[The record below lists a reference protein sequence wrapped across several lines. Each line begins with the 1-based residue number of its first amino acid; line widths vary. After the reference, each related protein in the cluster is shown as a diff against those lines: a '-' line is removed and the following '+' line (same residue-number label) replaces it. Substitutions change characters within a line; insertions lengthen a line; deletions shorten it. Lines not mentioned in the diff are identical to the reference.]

1 MILSSCRLTVILM
14 LTASLFLS
22 GCLGRLIARPTV
34 TLRDVQITG
43 LNLTGVTLTFRVEL
57 QNPNAFGVTVTAFS
71 YSIYLNDRPIAVG
84 EATDQIFIER
94 RNITEVSLPLKTT
107 FREMEK
113 GLASLIGSDAA
124 EYRIEGSLAVR
135 SFFGRLEVP
144 YRRIGTIDLKHPR
157 PLRPPS
163 DPAP

>member
-1 MILSSCRLTVILM
+1 MVM

-43 LNLTGVTLTFRVEL
+43 LNLTGATLTFRVGLE
-57 QNPNAFGVTVTAFS
+57 NPNAFGVTVTAFS
-71 YSIYLNDRPIAVG
+71 YSIYLNDRPIAEG
-84 EATDQIFIER
+84 EATHPISIER
-94 RNITEVSLPLKTT
+94 RNVTEVSLPLKTT

-113 GLASLIGSDAA
+113 SLMSLIGSDTA
-124 EYRIEGSLAVR
+124 EYRIQGSLAVR

-144 YRRIGTIDLKHPR
+144 YRRIGTIVLKHQPS
-157 PLRPPS
+157 LRPPP